1 MDRPARLSLFLL
13 LLLLTVRPALA
24 GDVRIVASIRPLHSL
39 VAGVLAGVASP
50 ELLLAGGESPHSH
63 ALRPS
68 QARLLAEA
76 DLVFWIGP
84 ELEGFL
90 VKPLKALPGKA
101 RVVTVIASPG
111 LTLYPVRSGGVWG
124 GHDHGHDHGHRHAKA
139 GSAGLDPHLWLD
151 PHNARAIVR
160 LALTE
165 LTPLFPGREAQLAAN
180 AAALEAR
187 LAELDRR
194 LDAQLT
200 PLRQRP
206 FIVFHDA
213 YQYLETRYRLSA
225 AGALTLTPEQAPG
238 ARRLK
243 AIRQAIGERGAVC
256 VFAEPQFEP
265 RLVATVVEG
274 TNVRLGVL
282 DPEGGAELAPGAEAY
297 FELLRRLGDSLAGCL
312 GEK

>member
-1 MDRPARLSLFLL
+1 MHRLPRLAAVLL
-13 LLLLTVRPALA
+13 LLLLTASPAVA
-24 GDVRIVASIRPLHSL
+24 ADVRVVVSIKPLHSL
-39 VAGVLAGVASP
+39 VAGVLTGVAEP
-50 ELLLAGGESPHSH
+50 ELLLSGGESPHSY

-68 QARLLAEA
+68 QARAVAGA
-76 DLVFWIGP
+76 DLFFWIGP

-90 VKPLKALPGKA
+90 VKPLKALSGRG
-101 RVVTVIASPG
+101 RVVTVTTAPG

-124 GHDHGHDHGHRHAKA
+124 GHDHGHDHGHSHAKA

-151 PHNARAIVR
+151 PQNARGIVR
-160 LALTE
+160 LALHE

-187 LAELDRR
+187 LDALDRR
-194 LDAQLT
+194 LGEQLA
-200 PLRQRP
+200 PVSRRP

-213 YQYLETRYRLSA
+213 YQYLEARYRLNA
-225 AGALTLTPEQAPG
+225 VGALTLNPEQAPG
-238 ARRLK
+238 ARRLRE
-243 AIRQAIGERGAVC
+243 IRQAIAERGAVC

-274 TNVRLGVL
+274 TNVRQGVL

-312 GEK
+312 AGK